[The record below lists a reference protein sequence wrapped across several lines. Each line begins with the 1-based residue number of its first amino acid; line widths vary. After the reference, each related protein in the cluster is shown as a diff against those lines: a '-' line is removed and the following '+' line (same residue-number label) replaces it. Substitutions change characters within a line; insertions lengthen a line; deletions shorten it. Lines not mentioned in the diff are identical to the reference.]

1 MTPTVH
7 GHSRQMPW
15 VVTLKSLS
23 CRFIE
28 KVFNKRLK
36 ALPGREIEQY
46 NVSTGL

>member
-15 VVTLKSLS
+15 VVTLS